1 LKHVKCPLIETQV
14 WADSEFVDSVS
25 SVFLHAKVDLFK
37 VLLEYLLND
46 VMDRLRNVLIVEKEG
61 HDEAWESLLVK

>member
-1 LKHVKCPLIETQV
+1 
-14 WADSEFVDSVS
+14 
-25 SVFLHAKVDLFK
+25 VDLFK